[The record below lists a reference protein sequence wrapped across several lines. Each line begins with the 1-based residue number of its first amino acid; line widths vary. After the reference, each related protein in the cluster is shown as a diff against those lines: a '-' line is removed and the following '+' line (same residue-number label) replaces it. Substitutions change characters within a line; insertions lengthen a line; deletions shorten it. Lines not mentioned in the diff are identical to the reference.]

1 MIVCQHD
8 TAVVVLSYNGRDLH
22 RLFFPLLLQ
31 EAKGQYD
38 LILIDNACTDDTAA
52 YVRLNFPEVKIVSL
66 NVNKGFANG
75 YYEGLKEIQATYYV
89 LLSADFEVTPG
100 WFQPLHTLMQTHPDI
115 GASQPKIKYYKDKT
129 KFEYAGAGGGFMDKW
144 GYLFCRGRIFF
155 TLEEDLGQ
163 YDNTIETFWASGGC
177 MFVRADVY
185 HQLGG
190 LDKDLYAHME
200 EVDLCWRMKNA
211 GYRIAYCG
219 ASTVYHIGGS
229 VISYGSPQKIFYN
242 YRNSLVLLLKNL
254 PLSTLCWLFPWR
266 LILDGVSGLRAFVKG
281 DFNEVGAI
289 LKAHWSFYTHF
300 PQWYAKRK
308 ISTSLITT
316 PTMRA
321 IYPKS
326 IIWQYFVKK
335 KKTFTDLDIKET
347 MI

>member
-1 MIVCQHD
+1 
-8 TAVVVLSYNGRDLH
+8 
-22 RLFFPLLLQ
+22 
-31 EAKGQYD
+31 
-38 LILIDNACTDDTAA
+38 
-52 YVRLNFPEVKIVSL
+52 
-66 NVNKGFANG
+66 
-75 YYEGLKEIQATYYV
+75 
-89 LLSADFEVTPG
+89 
-100 WFQPLHTLMQTHPDI
+100 
-115 GASQPKIKYYKDKT
+115 
-129 KFEYAGAGGGFMDKW
+129 MDKW

-155 TLEEDLGQ
+155 TLEEDFGQ